1 MQPLSLPRSRMDRED
16 TTVLLE
22 LPYRCPRCGENKRF
36 STLSAL
42 KTHLEYEHTYPSP
55 EPFSSNGNF
64 ESPRG
69 HKSAFRPWERFTAE
83 AKELERQLAI
93 AKETERRHKRE
104 RELGSDNLSYFSSN
118 PDGFTSPVRTRSH
131 EDLLINDRPHQSRQ
145 RKSLQDDG
153 KHFEFIDKLQNDLRR
168 KDKELEKAHE
178 ELQRL
183 TSEKRQLQKE
193 NRELNKQL
201 DSDLEYIA
209 ELKQQLQ
216 EKDKQLQEKNRT
228 SDFMNSFLKLTAEKE
243 AMAKEQLKSYIDNLS
258 QRAETAENEL
268 KVFKTP
274 GSIGP
279 SLSRSDSINRSFPQ
293 EIQGS
298 QPMTG
303 QNPTLIRRP
312 QSAPNPELHVYDFQR
327 PSTAIPFMMDMPANR
342 RHTVGVTPQQLQL
355 IKQQQQSSAGNQPV
369 RNSVE
374 NLLSHSHAGGY
385 HPRRH
390 TVGITPQQ
398 LNGIFHQQQLPS
410 GQIAHSTPDLHTMP
424 MTNQSSP
431 MSHGLNRQRLSKPPK
446 PNRRISYADSH
457 INSNGSNLHNASI
470 KSHPGPFL
478 MQRPGT
484 QSPGIRSLNGITP
497 DRIQEE
503 QIISQEQKQM
513 KASPV
518 QNGGMVT
525 PNGYAN
531 GYGKHPD
538 DDDIGLDMME
548 AAYNEIAKKNT
559 ERNSRQKQKLIQKEM
574 ERLER
579 MNSHDNYDEDD
590 DELSDT
596 VTTVTDEDDDSDMDD
611 NASQGELPHDLI
623 EQTEQA
629 ALDEKRKRYRAALFC
644 VFSYLETKTL
654 IKVALVCKDWMEVSR
669 HPALWKKVKLANHR
683 ISSKFLQRI
692 SKYCSEMQYLSLEGL
707 RGRKIRAHE
716 STQDYLDQQRGCLEG
731 ALELMLKTASNRLVT
746 IRIADCSNIVTD
758 RALWLASC
766 HCRNLQNIMYISESD
781 PVGHEVIWALGAG
794 CRNILSFQVPP
805 MYPCLKP
812 HRFNN
817 RCMQMIGRCWPLLR
831 ALSVGGIDV
840 DAKGLVSVV
849 KNCPR
854 LQVLE
859 VDHMLEITEEI
870 AVSMCQNGLRGL
882 ENLIFTATPVTPKAL
897 LQFNSSC
904 PQLNAI
910 NINVGISD
918 YFAQPQK
925 QSNIDE
931 YNKVIAKLK
940 SLQKRPAMMNLLHI
954 RADYG

>member
-312 QSAPNPELHVYDFQR
+312 QSAPNPELHVYDFQ
-327 PSTAIPFMMDMPANR
+327 
-342 RHTVGVTPQQLQL
+342 
-355 IKQQQQSSAGNQPV
+355 
-369 RNSVE
+369 
-374 NLLSHSHAGGY
+374 
-385 HPRRH
+385 
-390 TVGITPQQ
+390 
-398 LNGIFHQQQLPS
+398 
-410 GQIAHSTPDLHTMP
+410 
-424 MTNQSSP
+424 
-431 MSHGLNRQRLSKPPK
+431 
-446 PNRRISYADSH
+446 
-457 INSNGSNLHNASI
+457 SNGSNLHNASI